1 MSGPAITGRTGKALA
16 SRPASSAV
24 AVSQQQ
30 QVGRLVAS
38 LPDLDKA
45 RLLLLWRNYLGGTA
59 PAHLPTWLFA
69 RLLALRLQNQA
80 FGDVSAETLRRA
92 KRASGSVHSQSSP
105 ILFAKRTPATRDG
118 VDLKPGALLAREWK
132 GKLER
137 VTVLEDGFAWNGKTY
152 RSLSQVAKAMTGAS
166 WNGHRFFGLR
176 SGALRPVS
184 KGDAGVIGA
193 KTSKHA
199 RPTAEAAP

>member
-80 FGDVSAETLRRA
+80 FGDVSAEN
-92 KRASGSVHSQSSP
+92 SS
-105 ILFAKRTPATRDG
+105 
-118 VDLKPGALLAREWK
+118 
-132 GKLER
+132 
-137 VTVLEDGFAWNGKTY
+137 
-152 RSLSQVAKAMTGAS
+152 
-166 WNGHRFFGLR
+166 
-176 SGALRPVS
+176 
-184 KGDAGVIGA
+184 
-193 KTSKHA
+193 
-199 RPTAEAAP
+199 